1 MTKRIFGHI
10 LGYPP
15 GTAFENRKELHD
27 SGVHRPPQAGIS
39 GSQFEGSD
47 SIVVSGGYEDD
58 ADYGDRI
65 IYTGFGGND
74 PKTGEQVADQDLINQ
89 NAALSVSCE
98 RGLPVRV
105 VRGAKGD
112 PKRSPP
118 SGYRYDGLY
127 RVALYWSE
135 VGRSGFKIWR
145 YELAKL
151 PDQTKAPVTPY
162 AKRSRAHGSSG
173 PTPPT
178 TRKSRRN
185 SFICVICRQ
194 RRQVGEMSASRRGVC
209 ERCRD
214 RPLR

>member
-15 GTAFENRKELHD
+15 GTTFENRKALHD
-27 SGVHRPPQAGIS
+27 AGVHRPPQAGIS
-39 GSQFEGSD
+39 GSQYEGSD

-98 RGLPVRV
+98 RRLPVRV

-112 PKRSPP
+112 PRQSPR

-127 RVALYWSE
+127 RVTHFWSE
-135 VGRSGFKIWR
+135 IGRSGFRIWR
-145 YELAKL
+145 YELVML
-151 PDQTKAPVTPY
+151 PDQNKAPVMPHP
-162 AKRSRAHGSSG
+162 KRAASRQKSG
-173 PTPPT
+173 PAER
-178 TRKSRRN
+178 TRREPSKD
-185 SFICVICRQ
+185 SFICVICR
-194 RRQVGEMSASRRGVC
+194 RRKPIREMSDARKGVC
-209 ERCRD
+209 GRCLHKPRK
-214 RPLR
+214 